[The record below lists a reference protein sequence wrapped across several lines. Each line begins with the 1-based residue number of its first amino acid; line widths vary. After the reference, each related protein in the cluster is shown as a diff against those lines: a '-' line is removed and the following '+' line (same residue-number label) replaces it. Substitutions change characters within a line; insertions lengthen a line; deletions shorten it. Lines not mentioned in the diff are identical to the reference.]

1 VTEARQGAYWQR
13 RARLGLAAASA
24 ALLGGGIL
32 WGVGFARFN
41 SIARQTVEPPAAADG
56 IVVLTGGADRIETAL
71 RLLVEGRAPY
81 LLVSGV
87 ARGADLS
94 DLMRRVPLDP
104 DQASRVTLGHAAQ
117 STSGN
122 AAETAPWARAHNMRR
137 LIVVTAGYHVP
148 RALLELRHALPD
160 VELHPVAV
168 QSPALR
174 SAPHTASVRV
184 LAGEYDKLIAVWL
197 GLSRLPG
204 TGEAP

>member
-1 VTEARQGAYWQR
+1 MTEAGWRR
-13 RARLGLAAASA
+13 RARLGLAAAGA
-24 ALLGGGIL
+24 ALLGCGVL

-41 SIARQTVEPPAAADG
+41 SIARQTGALPAAADG

-81 LLVSGV
+81 LMVSGV
-87 ARGADLS
+87 ARGADLA
-94 DLMRRVPLDP
+94 DLVRRVPLDP

-117 STSGN
+117 STWGN

-148 RALLELRHALPD
+148 RALLEVRRALPD
-160 VELHPVAV
+160 VALQAVAV

-174 SAPHTASVRV
+174 GGSRAAAVRV
-184 LAGEYDKLIAVWL
+184 LAGEYDKLLAVQL
-197 GLSRLPG
+197 GLSRLLG
-204 TGEAP
+204 AGEPP

>member
-1 VTEARQGAYWQR
+1 MTGAWWRRRARQG
-13 RARLGLAAASA
+13 LTAASA
-24 ALLGGGIL
+24 ALLGGGVL

-41 SIARQTVEPPAAADG
+41 SIARQTKAPPAVADG

-81 LLVSGV
+81 LMVSGV
-87 ARGADLS
+87 ARGAELA
-94 DLMRRVPLDP
+94 DLMRRVPLDA

-122 AAETAPWARAHNMRR
+122 AAETAPWARAHHMRR

-148 RALLELRHALPD
+148 RALLEVQRALPD
-160 VELHPVAV
+160 VELQAVAV

-174 SAPHTASVRV
+174 SAPPAASVRV
-184 LAGEYDKLIAVWL
+184 LAGEYDKLLAVRF
-197 GLSRLPG
+197 GLSRLLG
-204 TGEAP
+204 TGEAS

>member
-1 VTEARQGAYWQR
+1 MEARWLRYAR
-13 RARLGLAAASA
+13 RGLTAASI
-24 ALLGGGIL
+24 ALLGGGAL

-41 SIARQTVEPPAAADG
+41 SMARHTGAPPAAADG

-81 LLVSGV
+81 LMVSGV
-87 ARGADLS
+87 ARGADMA
-94 DLMRRVPLDP
+94 DLMRRVPLDA

-122 AAETAPWARAHNMRR
+122 AAETAPWARAHHMRR

-148 RALLELRHALPD
+148 RALLEVKRALPD
-160 VELHPVAV
+160 VELQAVAV

-174 SAPHTASVRV
+174 SAPPAASVRV
-184 LAGEYDKLIAVWL
+184 LAAEYDKLLAVWL
-197 GLSRLPG
+197 GLSRLLE
-204 TGEAP
+204 TKEAL